1 MTRRPSCTGANIVGD
16 SQFAIRIDEAFR
28 YTAKEPQLPSTA
40 PLLIVATSGSDW
52 TGDCACPNG
61 RLPFLVRRIK
71 LDLRPS
77 TRRRDGLLTPT
88 CPATSTSSS
97 ARRRLGDPACSTR
110 RLETLAGLPHPSPA
124 TSSVRRRTRQST
136 LDPTSWRTA
145 RPGFR
150 RRHHAHRLAA
160 RHECLQPRLPLLL
173 RAQVR
178 RGHGRDHWPPSAAG
192 GLSAQLH
199 GLRRV
204 KLKYAGGEATLH
216 FRRIRRLHDHAAT
229 LAAKASIQLD
239 EVLLTNGTLLRPE
252 DAHWC
257 ADQGIRI
264 MVSLDG
270 VGALHDRLRP
280 WPDGR
285 GSFPQVRHAVDELLL
300 PYGIRHIS
308 MTVTG
313 INACGAPD
321 MAHWAVVERK
331 LPLNFNLYR
340 SNALSATRAGLACEE
355 SAIVKGLLAACAVI
369 EADLPTEPILG
380 GLLDRVQLFTPYA
393 CLGAG
398 QNYAVISHDG
408 RLAGCHMRLRNAA
421 TECRR
426 RSACC
431 DRGRHDPKW
440 R

>member
-1 MTRRPSCTGANIVGD
+1 MR
-16 SQFAIRIDEAFR
+16 
-28 YTAKEPQLPSTA
+28 K
-40 PLLIVATSGSDW
+40 
-52 TGDCACPNG
+52 
-61 RLPFLVRRIK
+61 
-71 LDLRPS
+71 
-77 TRRRDGLLTPT
+77 
-88 CPATSTSSS
+88 
-97 ARRRLGDPACSTR
+97 
-110 RLETLAGLPHPSPA
+110 
-124 TSSVRRRTRQST
+124 
-136 LDPTSWRTA
+136 
-145 RPGFR
+145 
-150 RRHHAHRLAA
+150 
-160 RHECLQPRLPLLL
+160 
-173 RAQVR
+173 
-178 RGHGRDHWPPSAAG
+178 SAAAMDETTG
-192 GLSAQLH
+192 RRALQAAFHTAQLH

-285 GSFPQVRHAVDELLL
+285 GSFAQVRHAVDELLL
-300 PYGIRHIS
+300 PYGIHPHIS

-321 MAHWAVVERK
+321 VARWAVVERK

-355 SAIVKGLLAACAVI
+355 AAIVKGLLAACAVI

-380 GLLDRVQLFTPYA
+380 GLLDRVQLFTHTHA
-393 CLGAG
+393 CGAG

-408 RLAGCHMRLRNAA
+408 RLAGCHMRLDETQPLNAEDDLLA
-421 TECRR
+421 VTC
-426 RSACC
+426 A
-431 DRGRHDPKW
+431 RHDPKSGG
-440 R
+440 RRERRLPRLRFPLPMRRRLSPGDAIVPTGAGTCAVQTAPLFARCCRPCMRLEGLRLLKGARIPPLTALSSACQPAVRKREDSGVSPLLFCHLPSVGAGSPLIGRRQLFARATVRVAYLYGLCR